1 MSKTQAEIEAAITT
15 VIIRKKHAQDVADLI
30 EKFEYSNEA
39 AAEHLGV
46 TVTKVKQIIAGDVE
60 FVATQHL
67 MDMKLKFGSSCGC

>member
-1 MSKTQAEIEAAITT
+1 MTKTQAEIDAAI

-30 EKFEYSNEA
+30 EKFGYSNEA

-67 MDMKLKFGSSCGC
+67 MDMKIKFGSSCGC

>member
-1 MSKTQAEIEAAITT
+1 MTKTQAEIDAAI

-30 EKFEYSNEA
+30 EKFGYSNEA

-60 FVATQHL
+60 FVATQHF
-67 MDMKLKFGSSCGC
+67 MDMKIKFGMSCGC

>member
-1 MSKTQAEIEAAITT
+1 MTKTQAEIHT

-30 EKFEYSNEA
+30 EKFGYSNEE

-46 TVTKVKQIIAGDVE
+46 TVTKIKQIIAGDVE

-67 MDMKLKFGSSCGC
+67 MDMKIKFGSSCGC

>member
-15 VIIRKKHAQDVADLI
+15 VNIRKKHAQDVADLI
-30 EKFEYSNEA
+30 KKFEYSNET